1 MKTKRIETTTK
12 NVNFEFFNENALSN
26 DELFVIRGGDG
37 EEDPNPEVI
46 IEPEL

>member
-1 MKTKRIETTTK
+1 MKTTRIETTNE
-12 NVNFEFFNENALSN
+12 NVNFGIFNENALSS

-37 EEDPNPEVI
+37 EEDPSPDII

>member
-1 MKTKRIETTTK
+1 MRTTRIETTNE
-12 NVNFEFFNENALSN
+12 NVNFGIFNENALSN

-37 EEDPNPEVI
+37 EEDPNPDII